1 MLLDIGAVPS
11 IYRLPHI
18 VISCEN
24 EKEEQSYSSIYGR
37 LLIDRAVKAGL
48 LEEETESKYIPKED
62 ANNVEVGEY
71 YAYPPSHHLCCMIFE
86 MKRYRFRDVFVLVE
100 GWMERTIC
108 RINEF
113 DVL

>member
-11 IYRLPHI
+11 IYRYPHI

-71 YAYPPSHHLCCMIFE
+71 YAYPPSHISVHDLRDEKISIQGRLCTSRGIDGKNDM
-86 MKRYRFRDVFVLVE
+86 
-100 GWMERTIC
+100 
-108 RINEF
+108 
-113 DVL
+113 